1 MCVCVF
7 LSVFDEHNSFANQQH
22 LGHDF
27 LSVFLKD
34 TFKVTSEIDFPTSSN
49 NSNTRNLIQEMNN
62 MNLDILGIA
71 ETRWKDSGKITKD
84 KYTLIY
90 SGGEDHSNGVGVMV
104 KNTIAKSIIGYWA
117 ISDRVLLVIIKRKTI

>member
-1 MCVCVF
+1 
-7 LSVFDEHNSFANQQH
+7 
-22 LGHDF
+22 
-27 LSVFLKD
+27 
-34 TFKVTSEIDFPTSSN
+34 
-49 NSNTRNLIQEMNN
+49 MNN

-104 KNTIAKSIIGYWA
+104 KNTIAKSIVGYWA
-117 ISDRVLLVIIKRKTI
+117 ISDRVLLVKIKRKTI